1 MPHPNQSSFN
11 IWVSRKLRNCFW
23 VLRIG
28 QTILITII
36 LTIKHD
42 SLSYCTTCTSPF
54 WCCSSLR
61 HHTDVYHNKEMQV
74 KCPIDHCSVAYCFV
88 GMYSVHRSVKGM
100 QILCSNTQT
109 GPSRAGK
116 QKQEQIS
123 PNHIPPFSQSLY
135 TTLLCSLTR
144 WRLDAMQLVSCTSW
158 GKLVT
163 QQNYEMHTLFMG

>member
-1 MPHPNQSSFN
+1 MALCHTVRP
-11 IWVSRKLRNCFW
+11 
-23 VLRIG
+23 
-28 QTILITII
+28 
-36 LTIKHD
+36 
-42 SLSYCTTCTSPF
+42 PF

-88 GMYSVHRSVKGM
+88 GMYSVQRSVKGM
-100 QILCSNTQT
+100 QILWSNTQT

-123 PNHIPPFSQSLY
+123 PNHISPFSQSLY

-158 GKLVT
+158 GKTCSSAELWNAHIIYGIDGLWFKGKIWGAVWE
-163 QQNYEMHTLFMG
+163 YIRHILYVI